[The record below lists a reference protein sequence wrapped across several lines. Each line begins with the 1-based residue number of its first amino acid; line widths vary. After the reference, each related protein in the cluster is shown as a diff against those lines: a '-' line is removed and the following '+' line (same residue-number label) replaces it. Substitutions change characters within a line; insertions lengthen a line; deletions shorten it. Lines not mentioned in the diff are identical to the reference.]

1 MKLRRLAV
9 RRLPGI
15 AGPGFEIDRFGDG
28 VNVVVGPNASGK
40 TSLLRAVRAALY
52 AEELAGESVHVEA
65 GFSAGD
71 ASPHTLEV
79 TRVGGA
85 PTWMQD
91 GGRAGAP
98 PPLPDHRFVSCYTL
112 HLEDLLASDAGTDQ
126 EIALR
131 IAREVAGGYDLEAAR
146 RDCGFALPPR
156 IGGTEARES
165 AAAEDALRGLQHERR
180 ALAHEEERLPA
191 LDRARRAAEEAGR
204 QTVLVDRALRLL
216 EACRERHGLE
226 LRRAALP
233 PEMDRLTGAEAESL
247 AGLRTERRDAA
258 ERLLRAETEQ
268 RTAERALTASGLA
281 GRDLG
286 EGSIAEVRPLLDR
299 LRRLEDDADRERT
312 GGTEA
317 AARRGR
323 AVEALGGE
331 PGRGRARLEPETIR
345 AVERA
350 LDTSRRIA
358 AELRAAAAMLE
369 QLPGP
374 EAPDNA
380 SQPPH
385 PQPHPDPGRD
395 PDRLRD
401 ARRELLRWRSAAAG
415 AHGAAGA
422 GRLAL
427 LVGLA
432 AAAATGGA
440 LSGLLVHPAGFG
452 LLAVAAA
459 LAGAGW
465 LLRARDGGSP
475 QREEAER
482 RYRALGVG
490 PPARWDPESVEA
502 RLVEVDGALVDALR
516 HADEGR
522 RRADAE
528 RKQEGLR
535 ADFER
540 ARAEIAALARRVNF
554 DPETLDGSFERWL
567 RLTEQYDLADSAL
580 HESEARL
587 AALGREAD
595 AARTRIASFLAE
607 HGEAPGAPAPE
618 PEAGNGEPPASGTV
632 GGAAFVLGRNGAETQ
647 GSETPGEGSL
657 AGGPSGPEEA
667 AGAAS
672 GSGSEAPAV
681 TAHGRAPPAAEALG
695 RRLDRLAERLRQR
708 DEARRAIAAAEESRE
723 RLAGVVASRDAAI
736 AALFEGTGLGLDEEA
751 ELHRRLGL
759 LEEWRSLDR
768 RLAEVRGAEDLLRG
782 ELAGSPDY
790 LLHVDAGDEP
800 ALLRRR
806 DALREQTE
814 GAQALAEE
822 SATIRTLV
830 DQASRGRDL
839 EHARAVRQRAEEAL
853 RARYDESV
861 LADAGAFLLDRIE
874 EEYVNS
880 SRPAV
885 LRQAE
890 DWFARFTRHRFA
902 LEVAAAGNGGDSGA
916 FRARETQTG
925 ERRALSA
932 LSSGTRMQLLL
943 AVRIA
948 FALEAERGRTPLPL
962 FLDETLTTADP
973 ERYRAAVES
982 LRRLAEEDGRQIFY
996 LTAQPDEAAYWAAAR
1011 PNVIDLAEW
1020 RRTGRAVARP
1030 SEVELPP
1037 APPEPPRV
1045 GGRSPEE
1052 YAVLIEA
1059 APIDPWDPPAGIHL
1073 FHLLRDD
1080 LDLLRRLLGADVD
1093 RLGPLA
1099 SLLASGEAGLV
1110 LSEPEGS
1117 ALRRRITGAE
1127 AWVEAWREGR
1137 GRPVDRG
1144 ALEASGALTG
1154 RFLPDVSAL
1163 AESSAG
1169 GARALLQALDEGAVP
1184 RFRARSRRRLEE
1196 WFADHGYL
1204 AGGAPLDRAGL
1215 ERRVGAALLADGA
1228 SAAVARDEAAR
1239 LVRALTAG
1247 LPKRE
1252 AGAGGDEGGANADGA
1267 SADEAGDGGA
1277 GER

>member
-52 AEELAGESVHVEA
+52 ADELAGESVHVEA

-71 ASPHTLEV
+71 ASPHTLAV
-79 TRVGGA
+79 ARVGGA

-91 GGRAGAP
+91 GERAGA

-146 RDCGFALPPR
+146 RDCGFSLPPR
-156 IGGTEARES
+156 IGGKEARES

-191 LDRARRAAEEAGR
+191 LDRERRAAEEAGR
-204 QTVLVDRALRLL
+204 QAVLVDRALRLL

-226 LRRAALP
+226 MRRAALP
-233 PEMDRLTGAEAESL
+233 PEMERLTGAEAETL

-258 ERLLRAETEQ
+258 ARLLRAETEQ
-268 RTAERALTASGLA
+268 RTAERALAASGLSERRLD
-281 GRDLG
+281 RD
-286 EGSIAEVRPLLDR
+286 SIAEVRPLLDR

-312 GGTEA
+312 AGTEA

-323 AVEALGGE
+323 AVQALGGK
-331 PGRGRARLEPETIR
+331 PGGGRARLEPETIR

-350 LDTSRRIA
+350 LDTSRRLT
-358 AELRAAAAMLE
+358 AELRAAAAVLE
-369 QLPGP
+369 HLPGP
-374 EAPDNA
+374 EAPDSA
-380 SQPPH
+380 SQHPHPH
-385 PQPHPDPGRD
+385 PQPDPGRD

-415 AHGAAGA
+415 ARGAIGA
-422 GRLAL
+422 GRWAL

-432 AAAATGGA
+432 AAAAASGA

-459 LAGAGW
+459 LAGW
-465 LLRARDGGSP
+465 LLRGRDGGSP
-475 QREEAER
+475 QRREAEQ

-490 PPARWDPESVEA
+490 LPARWDPESVEA
-502 RLVEVDGALVDALR
+502 RLVEIDGALVDALR

-528 RKQEGLR
+528 RKQDALR

-540 ARAEIAALARRVNF
+540 ARVELAALARRVNF
-554 DPETLDGSFERWL
+554 DPEALDGSFERWL
-567 RLTEQYDLADSAL
+567 RLTEQYDLADTAL
-580 HESEARL
+580 HESDARL
-587 AALGREAD
+587 AALAQEAD

-607 HGEAPGAPAPE
+607 HGEAPGAPTSE
-618 PEAGNGEPPASGTV
+618 PEVANGGPTASETV
-632 GGAAFVLGRNGAETQ
+632 GDATFVPGRNGAETQ
-647 GSETPGEGSL
+647 GSETPGDGGL
-657 AGGPSGPEEA
+657 AGDP
-667 AGAAS
+667 
-672 GSGSEAPAV
+672 SGSEAPAGAASGGETPPV
-681 TAHGRAPPAAEALG
+681 AAHGRAPPPGTAEVLG

-708 DEARRAIAAAEESRE
+708 DDARRAIAAAEESRE
-723 RLAGVVASRDAAI
+723 RLAGAAASREAAI
-736 AALFEGTGLGLDEEA
+736 AALFEGAGLGLDEEA

-782 ELAGSPDY
+782 ELVGSPDL

-806 DALREQTE
+806 DALREQSE

-822 SATIRTLV
+822 SARIRTLV
-830 DQASRGRDL
+830 GQASRGRDL
-839 EHARAVRQRAEEAL
+839 EQARAARQRAEDAL

-885 LRQAE
+885 LRRAE

-902 LEVAAAGNGGDSGA
+902 LEVAAAGNGGHSGA
-916 FRARETQTG
+916 FRARETETG

-962 FLDETLTTADP
+962 FLDEALTTADP

-1020 RRTGRAVARP
+1020 RRTGRAVDRP

-1037 APPEPPRV
+1037 APPEPPHP

-1059 APIDPWDPPAGIHL
+1059 APIAPWDPPAGIHL

-1110 LSEPEGS
+1110 LSEPEGA
-1117 ALRRRITGAE
+1117 ALRRRIAGAE
-1127 AWVEAWREGR
+1127 AWIEAWREGR
-1137 GRPVDRG
+1137 GRPVGRD
-1144 ALEASGALTG
+1144 ALEASGAVTG

-1163 AESSAG
+1163 AESAAG
-1169 GARALLQALDEGAVP
+1169 GARALLQALGEGAVP
-1184 RFRARSRRRLEE
+1184 RFRTGSRRRLEE

-1204 AGGAPLDRAGL
+1204 ADAGRVPLDRAGL

-1228 SAAVARDEAAR
+1228 SAAAAQDEAAR
-1239 LVRALTAG
+1239 LVRSLTAG
-1247 LPKRE
+1247 LPRRGAGARGDGGR
-1252 AGAGGDEGGANADGA
+1252 AGAGGARDR
-1267 SADEAGDGGA
+1267 GA